1 MSMNAVSAAIHISS
15 IPWNGPIGAVR
26 VGMIDGAFVVNPTV
40 SQRKASSLDL
50 VVAGTT
56 DAITMVEA
64 GAEQISEAKM
74 VDALMLA
81 HSEIQKIVAG
91 IEELR
96 GKAGKPKMDHQ
107 LPEENPWVAKL
118 LSDHRD
124 EIFAALD
131 NRIKHE
137 RGAAVSE
144 CKAKLVAEL
153 GGDDEEQTAQVKA
166 AFGDAKDVVFREMIL
181 DGKRVDGRDTK
192 TVRPIVCDLD
202 VIPRAHGS
210 ALFTR
215 GETQGLI
222 TCTLGTQEDE
232 LMIDSL
238 GPKAFDRFML
248 HYNFLASQ
256 LANVV
261 VVQVLVVVK
270 LVMVPW
276 LVAR

>member
-1 MSMNAVSAAIHISS
+1 M
-15 IPWNGPIGAVR
+15 GC
-26 VGMIDGAFVVNPTV
+26 
-40 SQRKASSLDL
+40 QAS
-50 VVAGTT
+50 
-56 DAITMVEA
+56 
-64 GAEQISEAKM
+64 
-74 VDALMLA
+74 
-81 HSEIQKIVAG
+81 
-91 IEELR
+91 
-96 GKAGKPKMDHQ
+96 
-107 LPEENPWVAKL
+107 
-118 LSDHRD
+118 SDHRD

-238 GPKAFDRFML
+238 NGPKAFDRFML
-248 HYNFLASQ
+248 HYNFPGFSVGECGGRPGPGRREIGHGALARR
-256 LANVV
+256 AVED
-261 VVQVLVVVK
+261 
-270 LVMVPW
+270 MVPG
-276 LVAR
+276 